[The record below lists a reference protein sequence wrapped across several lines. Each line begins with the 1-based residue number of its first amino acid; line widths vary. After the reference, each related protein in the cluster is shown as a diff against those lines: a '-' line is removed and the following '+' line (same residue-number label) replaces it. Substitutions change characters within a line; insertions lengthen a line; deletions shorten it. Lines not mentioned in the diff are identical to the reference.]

1 MDPTRPVV
9 KDVAEIPRP
18 TGENSEGSAPSKGK
32 LPDKKA
38 GKRAGGTT
46 DGRHGKRLTLIL
58 QGSIDDKV
66 APASRRPEGGRCRLK
81 DPQTHSFP
89 RPIHRRPFSPYRVG
103 ETPALHSL

>member
-9 KDVAEIPRP
+9 KNVAKIPRP
-18 TGENSEGSAPSKGK
+18 TGENSERIGAEQGK
-32 LPDKKA
+32 VPDKKA

-66 APASRRPEGGRCRLK
+66 APASRRPEGGRNV
-81 DPQTHSFP
+81 D
-89 RPIHRRPFSPYRVG
+89 
-103 ETPALHSL
+103 